1 MKFKLFLEVST
12 KLNLIEYIRKEFH
25 PLWKIRRLK
34 WLNKLLSLID
44 FPFRFKDRATGF
56 SIYVYWY
63 RDLPYLFGRNY
74 VSEKE
79 VKSAINLILQNEDI
93 KSFWDAG
100 ANIGYYSLLISS
112 LLPDSKIIAFE
123 PFTKNINLLT
133 RTINFNR
140 IRNIKLI
147 KKAVS
152 NKSGAE
158 EFLVDDISGATGQ
171 FKSLLRKNDD
181 FQISNAYGLRK
192 TIQVETIKLDEM
204 IDDGCEVPDLMKVD
218 IEEAEEMM
226 FQGACKI
233 IKSKKT
239 KIVIETYNP
248 KVLKLFKDNDYSI
261 FLLDDSSNYAFIP
274 NTSKQ
279 LINSFGQKYREA

>member
-1 MKFKLFLEVST
+1 M
-12 KLNLIEYIRKEFH
+12 
-25 PLWKIRRLK
+25 
-34 WLNKLLSLID
+34 
-44 FPFRFKDRATGF
+44 
-56 SIYVYWY
+56 
-63 RDLPYLFGRNY
+63 
-74 VSEKE
+74 
-79 VKSAINLILQNEDI
+79 
-93 KSFWDAG
+93 
-100 ANIGYYSLLISS
+100 ISS
-112 LLPDSKIIAFE
+112 LLPDSEIIAFE
-123 PFTKNINLLT
+123 PFTKNINLLK

-152 NKSGAE
+152 NKSGEE

-171 FKSLLRKNDD
+171 FNSLLRKKDN
-181 FQISNAYGLRK
+181 FQISNAYRLRK

-204 IDDGCEVPDLMKVD
+204 IDDDGAVPDLMKVD

-233 IKSKKT
+233 FKCKKT
-239 KIVIETYNP
+239 KIVIENYNP
-248 KVLKLFKDNDYSI
+248 EFLKLFYDNGYSI

-279 LINSFGQKYREA
+279 LIHSFGQKYGNA